1 MKTVCLIPARGGSRR
16 IPKKNII
23 ELHGKPLVG
32 HTIEKARKAKLIDE
46 TWVSTENKE
55 IAGISK
61 KYGAMVIDRPKHLAT
76 DTARTEHVMIHFAEN
91 VDFDNI
97 LLFECTY
104 PLTTTEDINKLISKY
119 FTNKLDSI
127 LSLKKTTDYIWK
139 INKDETTEPI
149 SYKLGHN
156 LRTQDYEG
164 LYIESGGLYLIS
176 KKALL
181 KSKCYVSG
189 KIGYYVLPHPSF
201 EIDTWDDLKIVKTL
215 M

>member
-16 IPKKNII
+16 IPKKNIK
-23 ELHGKPLVG
+23 ELHGKPLVA
-32 HTIEKARKAKLIDE
+32 HSIEKARKTELIDE
-46 TWVSTENKE
+46 TWVSTEDKE
-55 IAGISK
+55 IAKISK
-61 KYGAMVIDRPKHLAT
+61 KYGAIVIERPKDLAV
-76 DTARTEHVMIHFAEN
+76 DTARTESAMIHFAEN

-104 PLTTTEDINKLISKY
+104 PLTTVDDLDELLNKY
-119 FTNKLDSI
+119 FNNKWDSI

-139 INKDETTEPI
+139 INKDETAEPV

-164 LYIESGGLYLIS
+164 LYIESGGLYITS

-181 KSKCYVSG
+181 KSKCCVSG

-201 EIDTWDDLKIVKTL
+201 EMDTLDDFKIVESL
-215 M
+215 L